1 MSFRIGQGT
10 EFSIYACVGA
20 LAEARSAVCDGCH
33 VGVDSVADVD
43 LRGVLCVYF
52 YVQRTCFA
60 RVHNGAV
67 RKAKV
72 VRLKASS
79 ALLFVYIPRRIK

>member
-1 MSFRIGQGT
+1 M
-10 EFSIYACVGA
+10 CV
-20 LAEARSAVCDGCH
+20 
-33 VGVDSVADVD
+33 
-43 LRGVLCVYF
+43 CVF
-52 YVQRTCFA
+52 MCCVQRTCFA

-79 ALLFVYIPRRIK
+79 AVCIPVLCVIARARYQCFLYIACGRFLPYQRKQHQLFV